1 MLNRHSSAQDSPQG
15 ARRTPPPGMPDR
27 VPPARPTVP
36 PSAPGETLPKQ
47 KSLTD
52 APAPV
57 APPRWKSVVRRTLA
71 ALGIVLALALAYVF
85 LLMGE
90 PGEDDQLAKQA
101 VSQEET
107 IRVPIA
113 AAQATGDADLT
124 QLAANFGKP
133 VLAMSGEGLTLTKAT
148 LFDTAFRGGYA
159 RRLTLQYAFADGATH
174 TVESIRPTAAVELL
188 KGSYT
193 LNVDKLYTLAGMDAV
208 RMDSD
213 TEITLVARGTAAVYV
228 VLCPAAHAAD
238 LTAVTKLASLQQAS
252 AQ

>member
-1 MLNRHSSAQDSPQG
+1 MLNRHSSAQGSPQG

-27 VPPARPTVP
+27 VPPARPVAP
-36 PSAPGETLPKQ
+36 PVTPGETLPKQ

-52 APAPV
+52 TPAPV
-57 APPRWKSVVRRTLA
+57 APPRWKRVVRRALA

-90 PGEDDQLAKQA
+90 PGEDDQLARQA
-101 VSQEET
+101 VTQEET

-159 RRLTLQYAFADGATH
+159 RRLTCNTPL
-174 TVESIRPTAAVELL
+174 PTAQPSPWKV
-188 KGSYT
+188 
-193 LNVDKLYTLAGMDAV
+193 
-208 RMDSD
+208 
-213 TEITLVARGTAAVYV
+213 
-228 VLCPAAHAAD
+228 
-238 LTAVTKLASLQQAS
+238 S
-252 AQ
+252 APRRRWSC

>member
-57 APPRWKSVVRRTLA
+57 APPRWKRVVRRTLA

-90 PGEDDQLAKQA
+90 PGEDDQLARQA
-101 VSQEET
+101 VTQEET

-133 VLAMSGEGLTLTKAT
+133 VLAMSGEGLTLAKAT

-159 RRLTLQYAFADGATH
+159 RRLTLQYAFADGAIL

-188 KGSYT
+188 KSDYR

-228 VLCPAAHAAD
+228 VLCPTAHAAD